1 MRQTI
6 LGFELNTRGQRW
18 RTFLGKT
25 IRKLFPQF
33 RLQAHLASL
42 FGRSVKIPVLGKML
56 NMDLRDGALSS
67 TLYAN
72 GVWEPEETSFVG
84 KTLHP
89 GMVFVDV
96 GANIGYYTVIA
107 SELVGRSGQVFAF
120 EPDPG
125 NFAFLQK
132 NIDANNCANVV
143 ASQKAVAAATQ
154 RLRLYRSEDNFGDH
168 RIYEPK
174 DETLHRQGKTR
185 LAIDIDAISLD
196 DYFAL
201 NPTHV
206 DFLKMDIQG
215 AEYEAFIG
223 MRKLL
228 GQNPDITILTEFWP
242 KGLGEAGVS
251 PQVFLDE
258 VRSSGFTIYLLDH
271 GRSHEVSNSE
281 ILGGLS
287 DEAYLSLVFSRRNF
301 GSEG

>member
-6 LGFELNTRGQRW
+6 LRLELNTRGQRW
-18 RTFLGKT
+18 RTFLGT
-25 IRKLFPQF
+25 SIRKLLPRF

-42 FGRSVKIPVLGKML
+42 FGRSVKISVLGKML

-72 GVWEPEETSFVG
+72 GVWEPEETSFVD
-84 KTLHP
+84 KTLQP

-96 GANIGYYTVIA
+96 GANIGYYTIIA
-107 SELVGRSGQVFAF
+107 SELVGPSGRVFAF

-125 NFAFLQK
+125 NFVFLQK
-132 NIDANNCANVV
+132 NIDANDCANVV
-143 ASQKAVAAATQ
+143 ASQKAVAASSQ
-154 RLRLYRSEDNFGDH
+154 SLRLYRSENNFGDH

-174 DETLHRQGKTR
+174 DESLYKQKRKR

-196 DYFAL
+196 DYFTL
-201 NPTHV
+201 NSTHV

-228 GQNPDITILTEFWP
+228 AQNPDITILTEFWP
-242 KGLGEAGVS
+242 KGLGQAGVS
-251 PQVFLDE
+251 AEVFLDE
-258 VRSSGFTIYLLDH
+258 VRSSGFKIYLLDH
-271 GRSHEVSNSE
+271 GKSHEVSNSE

-287 DEAYLSLVFSRRNF
+287 DDAYVSLVLSRKNF
-301 GSEG
+301 GHTS